1 MKKKY
6 QSLIAFNALIASGV
20 HHWTLWKHNSLLEMY
35 VITSMVLWLYFILG
49 MVYDITERVF
59 TRIKDKRLEK
69 KFASLDVIKSIN
81 VLGVEFELYENYLG
95 GFTGQAYCRYIP
107 TSGGIIDTPRIFTY
121 HCKDEETLRSRI
133 REFYVKI
140 LEEDNLSTIIKQM
153 NRERNLDNLIK

>member
-6 QSLIAFNALIASGV
+6 LPMIGFNALIASGV

-35 VITSMVLWLYFILG
+35 VITSMVLWLYFILSII
-49 MVYDITERVF
+49 YDIVERIF

-81 VLGVEFELYENYLG
+81 VLGVQFQLYENYDR
-95 GFTGQAYCRYIP
+95 YCRYTVVTEGNTP
-107 TSGGIIDTPRIFTY
+107 FVPYHHPRIFTY
-121 HCKDEETLRSRI
+121 YCKDEETLRREI
-133 REFYVKI
+133 RKFYVEL
-140 LEEDNLSTIIKQM
+140 LEESELSTIIKQL

>member
-6 QSLIAFNALIASGV
+6 LSLIAFNALIASGV

-35 VITSMVLWLYFILG
+35 VIASMVLWLYFILS
-49 MVYDITERVF
+49 MVYDIVERIF
-59 TRIKDKRLEK
+59 TKIKSKRLEK

-81 VLGVEFELYENYLG
+81 VLGVQFELYENYDR
-95 GFTGQAYCRYIP
+95 YCRYIP
-107 TSGGIIDTPRIFTY
+107 TSGGVTPRIFTY

-140 LEEDNLSTIIKQM
+140 LEEDNLSTMIKQL
-153 NRERNLDNLIK
+153 NRERNLNNLIK